1 MANLENYGRVYS
13 TDVLVL
19 GGGLAGLSAAHGAKN
34 YAEDVLVVDRC
45 YFGYTGQST
54 RAGHGLCFMM
64 PEDKAE
70 NLMYYAVTMN
80 KDGLWLND
88 QEVLLSSI
96 QEQYTFLQE
105 MENYGAVF
113 SHEEDGSI
121 HGHKEYPQKPA
132 SSTNVDLDLI
142 AGITSEARRRGI
154 RLLERVY
161 YTDLLKD
168 NETGRIVGALG
179 FDMDTLE
186 TIIMKAKAVINAGN
200 AFNYCPGGMFMM
212 GADAQ
217 IAAYNAGAEFRNAEQ
232 CTYIDLNYRNTKE
245 YIYGMHM
252 FLVNSE
258 GENIS
263 QKYAPDEWEEV
274 SIELVEGMIKEVRE
288 GRGPIYLD
296 YSQIPPGLKDGFDQ
310 GQLMPKRLGVYGW
323 LHMKNGAPGPKPEVS
338 VDLKMLSQALRVDA
352 DIKTSL
358 EGLWAPGNI
367 SMYGS
372 AYGGWIHGDGVGWAM
387 RSGLHAGKSAGK
399 YASEKEYGNID
410 VSQIEAMK
418 ERVYKPLQR
427 KEGILPSDLLD
438 EFGMTILKPEY
449 TIEKTE
455 ASMKECLE
463 KLDKLREK
471 FENECY
477 VPEGDGHY
485 LGKANE
491 VCADMEMMK
500 IIFAACMA
508 RRETRGAAI
517 RADYPERDDKNWLKW
532 VIVEKGE
539 DGNPAVHYER
549 IPFERYPMKPEGW
562 SLENETA

>member
-1 MANLENYGRVYS
+1 MTNLESLGKVYT
-13 TDVLVL
+13 TDVLIL
-19 GGGLAGLSAAHGAKN
+19 GGGLAGLCAAHGAKTQGQ
-34 YAEDVLVVDRC
+34 DVLVVDRC

-54 RAGHGLCFMM
+54 RAGHGLCFMK
-64 PEDKAE
+64 PEDKLE
-70 NLMYYAVTMN
+70 NLLYYAVNIN

-88 QEVLLSSI
+88 QEVLLSTS
-96 QEQYTFLQE
+96 QEHYTYLQE
-105 MENYGAVF
+105 MEQYGAVF

-142 AGITSEARRRGI
+142 TGITNEARKRGI

-161 YTDLLKD
+161 FTDLLKE
-168 NETGRIVGALG
+168 NETGRIIGAVG

-186 TIIMKAKAVINAGN
+186 TIIMKGKAVINASN
-200 AFNYCPGGMFMM
+200 SFNYCPGGMFMM

-217 IAAYNAGAEFRNAEQ
+217 VAAYNVGAQFRNAEQ

-252 FLVNSE
+252 FLVNAE

-263 QKYAPDEWEEV
+263 QKYAPNEFEEV
-274 SIELVEGMIKEVRE
+274 SIELVEGMIKEVSE

-296 YSQIPPGLKDGFDQ
+296 YSQIPEGLKDGFYQ

-323 LHMKNGAPGPKPEVS
+323 LHYKNGEPGPKPEVS
-338 VDLKMLSQALRVDA
+338 VDLKMLSQSLRVDK
-352 DIKTSL
+352 DIRTSL

-387 RSGLHAGKSAGK
+387 RSGLHAGKDAGK
-399 YASEKEYGNID
+399 YAAEHEQGQID
-410 VSQIEAMK
+410 PTQIIAMK
-418 ERVYKPLQR
+418 ERVYKPLER
-427 KEGILPSDLLD
+427 KSGTLPSELLD
-438 EFGMTILKPEY
+438 EFGMLILQPKY

-455 ASMKECLE
+455 ETIHECLT
-463 KLDKLREK
+463 KLDELMEK
-471 FENECY
+471 FQKEVY
-477 VPEGDGHY
+477 VPAGDGHY

-491 VCADMEMMK
+491 VWSDIIMMR
-500 IIFAACMA
+500 IILEACLA
-508 RRETRGAAI
+508 RKETRGAAI
-517 RADYPERDDKNWLKW
+517 RADYPKRDDKNWLKW
-532 VIVEKGE
+532 VIVEKGD
-539 DGNPAVHYER
+539 DGNPEAHYER

-562 SLENETA
+562 TPEMNE